1 MIGFFLYKLQKK
13 NILKIPSWHMHV
25 LLSGKNNMKL
35 LTVASLVKGTEGRGV
50 GRVTGSSL
58 GISYPHILSKCSNHV
73 HVHALFKNFFS
84 TEVIRMAKAW
94 TF

>member
-1 MIGFFLYKLQKK
+1 
-13 NILKIPSWHMHV
+13 MHV

-58 GISYPHILSKCSNHV
+58 GISYPHMLSKCSNHV
-73 HVHALFKNFFS
+73 HVHALFKNFFQQRLS
-84 TEVIRMAKAW
+84 GWQKHGPFKI
-94 TF
+94 FFSIPFCL